1 MDRDDIARLYRELG
15 PLVHRRCLRLLRHP
29 ENARDATQE
38 VFVRALRHAPELMW
52 DRGCLPWLYRVA
64 TNLCLNRLRDR
75 RPEDSEGLERLA
87 AAGAGAGGAGPAA
100 EDWLSAR
107 RAVLGLLGQLDDDA
121 AQIAVHAWM
130 DEMTQEEIAG
140 VMGLSRKTIG
150 KKLAR
155 VEELARRWRE
165 AQGGGEA

>member
-38 VFVRALRHAPELMW
+38 VFVRALRHAPELRW

-64 TNLCLNRLRDR
+64 TRLCLNRLRDR

-87 AAGAGAGGAGPAA
+87 AGGPATGP
-100 EDWLSAR
+100 EDWLEAR
-107 RAVLGLLGQLDDDA
+107 RVVLGLLGQLAEDA

-130 DEMTQEEIAG
+130 DGMTQEEIAG
-140 VMGLSRKTIG
+140 VMGLSRKTVG

-155 VEELARRWRE
+155 VEELAARWR
-165 AQGGGEA
+165 QGREGGEP